1 MPTPDEGRIPPGRA
15 TGRAGARTNTAP
27 ISSDTD
33 LVARLTLH
41 EKVLL
46 LTGADS
52 WSTQGADLLGLR
64 PMIMSDGPAGARG
77 VTLDERRPSTSLP
90 CPSAIG
96 ATWDPELVRELAAAL
111 GAEARGKGIDVLLG
125 PTINLMRSPLGGRG
139 FEFFGEDPVLI
150 ARIGVSYV
158 LGLQGAGVAAT
169 VKHFVCNDTETQRWS
184 YDARIDEHVLRE
196 LYLMPFEACVKEADV
211 ALVMAA
217 YNMVN
222 GTPMTEN
229 GPLLKGVLKG
239 EWAFGGVVTSDWHAA
254 RSTTATALATLD
266 LSMPGPDGPW
276 GERLAQAVAEG
287 IVTEDVLDDKIIRLL
302 ALARRVG
309 ALHGGLRDADLLHGR
324 GDLDGPAAETHPA
337 GTDAI
342 GVVDRVV
349 DPALLRRATTASFVL
364 LRNDDDVLPLG
375 SEIISR
381 LAVLGPG
388 AVRPTI
394 QGGGSAIVAPA
405 ALSTPAEALIARM
418 AGQQTGA
425 EVMIAEGCQIWST
438 VPEPPAG
445 SLRDPL
451 TGERGVHLE
460 FVAADGTV
468 LRTEHRAAT
477 TLAWWDGVPPGIGW
491 GEGGSVVMHAS
502 FLPDWTGPYLIG
514 AAGVGHLIITVD
526 GVVVAD
532 RPTAVP
538 HDPVE
543 AMTRPGQVRAGLEL
557 QAGREVA
564 LRVQF
569 RPAADGEGPL
579 GMRLGIERAL
589 DDEATLEAAVEAA
602 RNSDVAIVVVGSAEL
617 TESEGFDRARLTL
630 PGRQDALVSQV
641 AAVNPKTIVVVNSG
655 MPVLMPWAS
664 DVAAIIQ
671 AWLPGQAM
679 GEALADVLFGD
690 AEPGGRLPVTLPAAE
705 ADCPVLDTSPVDGV
719 LEYREGLLVG
729 YRGYDAN
736 GVSPLFPFGHG
747 LGYTSWDY
755 EVVHALTTDYRPGR
769 DLDLRVVVRN
779 TGSRHGKEVIQA
791 YLAGPA
797 GEPGRPVRV
806 LAAFGIASAGP
817 GERAEVAL
825 RIPARL
831 FARWDTRRGTW
842 MWPAIPFTVLV
853 GRSSRDLPLS
863 LPVPAS

>member
-27 ISSDTD
+27 ASSDTD
-33 LVARLTLH
+33 LVGTLTLH

-52 WSTQGADLLGLR
+52 WSTQGAELLGLR

-90 CPSAIG
+90 CPSALG

-111 GAEARGKGIDVLLG
+111 GAEARSKGIDVLLG

-150 ARIGVSYV
+150 ARIAVSYV
-158 LGLQGAGVAAT
+158 RGLQGAGVAAT
-169 VKHFVCNDTETQRWS
+169 VKHYVCNDTETQRWS
-184 YDARIDEHVLRE
+184 YDARIAEDVLRE
-196 LYLMPFEACVKEADV
+196 LYLMPFEACVKEADT

-222 GTPMTEN
+222 GAPMTEN
-229 GPLLKGVLKG
+229 APLLKGLLKG
-239 EWAFGGVVTSDWHAA
+239 EWAFRGVVTSDWHAA

-287 IVTEDVLDDKIIRLL
+287 IVTEDVLDDKIVRLL
-302 ALARRVG
+302 GLARRVG
-309 ALHGGLRDADLLHGR
+309 ALHCGGQDPDPVQGSE
-324 GDLDGPAAETHPA
+324 DFDGHPA
-337 GTDAI
+337 EARPRGPE
-342 GVVDRVV
+342 VVRVV
-349 DPALLRRATTASFVL
+349 DPALLRRATAASFVL
-364 LRNDDDVLPLG
+364 LRNENDVLPLRG
-375 SEIISR
+375 ETVSR
-381 LAVLGPG
+381 LALLGPG

-405 ALSTPAEALIARM
+405 ALSTPADALTARIAGM
-418 AGQQTGA
+418 MTDA
-425 EVMIAEGCQIWST
+425 EVTVSEGCQIWST

-445 SLRDPL
+445 WLRDPV
-451 TGERGVHLE
+451 TGKPGVHLE
-460 FVAADGTV
+460 FAAADGTV
-468 LRTEHRAAT
+468 LRTEHRSAT

-491 GEGGSVVMHAS
+491 GERGTIALHAT
-502 FLPDWTGPYLIG
+502 FLPDWTGPYVIG
-514 AAGVGHLIITVD
+514 AAGVGHLTITVD
-526 GVVVAD
+526 GVIVAD

-538 HDPVE
+538 RDPVE

-557 QAGREVA
+557 QAGREVS
-564 LRVQF
+564 LRVRF
-569 RPAADGEGPL
+569 SPAADGEGPL

-589 DDEATLEAAVEAA
+589 DGNAAMAAAVEAA
-602 RNSDVAIVVVGSAEL
+602 RNSDAAIVVVGSAEL
-617 TESEGFDRARLTL
+617 TESEGFDRTGLRL
-630 PGRQDALVSQV
+630 PGRQDELVRRV
-641 AAVNPKTIVVVNSG
+641 AAVNPSTIVVVNSG

-705 ADCPVLDTSPVDGV
+705 ADCPVLDATPTGGV

-729 YRGYDAN
+729 YRGYDAR
-736 GVSPLFPFGHG
+736 GVMPLYPFGHG

-755 EVVHALTTDYRPGR
+755 EVVQALTTDYRAGR

-779 TGSRHGKEVIQA
+779 TGSRHGKEVVQA
-791 YLAGPA
+791 YLAGPP

-817 GERAEVAL
+817 GERAEVTL

-831 FARWDTRRGTW
+831 FARWDTDLGTW
-842 MWPAIPFTVLV
+842 IWPGVPSTVHV